1 MSARATLA
9 DSPDGQVL
17 ILRCPG
23 CEDNH
28 QVHVGRWSWNGDL
41 ERVTLSPS
49 LLVGGV
55 QWDTEKYLDF
65 QTART
70 RRDRHP
76 DVPVGGRI
84 VCHSFVV
91 DGRIQ
96 FLGDSTHVLSGQ
108 TVDLPEWSP

>member
-1 MSARATLA
+1 MTARATLA
-9 DSPDGQVL
+9 EAPDGQVL

-41 ERVTLSPS
+41 EKVTLSPS
-49 LLVGGV
+49 LLVRAI
-55 QWDTEKYLDF
+55 QWDTERHDRETFK
-65 QTART
+65 
-70 RRDRHP
+70 RRIERHP
-76 DVPVGGRI
+76 EVPAGEHT
-84 VCHSFVV
+84 VCHSFVT

-108 TVDLPEWSP
+108 TVDLPEWVP

>member
-1 MSARATLA
+1 MTARATLA
-9 DSPDGQVL
+9 QSDDGQVL

-41 ERVTLSPS
+41 ELVTLSPS

-55 QWDTEKYLDF
+55 QWDAEVYPYFK
-65 QTART
+65 
-70 RRDRHP
+70 RRSERHP
-76 DVPVGGRI
+76 DVAVGDQI
-84 VCHSFVV
+84 TCHSFVT

-96 FLGDSTHVLSGQ
+96 FLSDSTHVLAGQ
-108 TVDLPEWSP
+108 TVDLPAWTP